1 MLQPGQSGAL
11 HWGWRNHGKTLCHT
25 STSKSSGTC
34 RLKGGK
40 STSPS
45 TVGKR
50 ADKVERWAN
59 SLPCLRFI
67 TWPNHPGLM
76 LSPRWLGLLAK
87 LLDMNGET
95 RQIPRQ
101 DVLAILHSIN
111 SILLSKWR
119 SFRAKI
125 NPTALS
131 EVLQGE
137 TQPHFTKSPQT
148 QTQPPHSPNILLQYL
163 WRVLVNF
170 EWGNQKIPKI
180 AFELTA
186 NSDPKRPSFSEPY
199 KR

>member
-1 MLQPGQSGAL
+1 
-11 HWGWRNHGKTLCHT
+11 
-25 STSKSSGTC
+25 
-34 RLKGGK
+34 
-40 STSPS
+40 
-45 TVGKR
+45 
-50 ADKVERWAN
+50 
-59 SLPCLRFI
+59 
-67 TWPNHPGLM
+67 M

-170 EWGNQKIPKI
+170 EWGNQKIQKSH
-180 AFELTA
+180 L
-186 NSDPKRPSFSEPY
+186 NSLQTQIRKGLLFQSPTKDKPLSRLRLLFDDDEPLPIRSMY
-199 KR
+199 GIYTYVYHQKQLNEGKYTIHGWYGLLQNMVQLVN